1 MKTTLVLGASP
12 NENRFSFKAVVL
24 LNEYGHKVLPLGN
37 KKGHIRGHEILAEI
51 NSIQCIHTITMYLGA
66 ERQKAYYD
74 FILSIKP
81 KRIIFNP
88 GAENSELANMAAEQ
102 GVEVIE
108 NCTLV
113 MLRQGIY

>member
-1 MKTTLVLGASP
+1 MKTTLVMGASP
-12 NENRFSFKAVVL
+12 NETRFSYKAVVL
-24 LNEYGHKVLPLGN
+24 LHQYGHQVIAYGN
-37 KKGHIRGHEILAEI
+37 KKGEIQGHRIVSELNSAE
-51 NSIQCIHTITMYLGA
+51 QIHTVTMYLGA

-74 FILSIKP
+74 FILSINP

-88 GAENSELANMAAEQ
+88 GAENGELANLANKNNID
-102 GVEVIE
+102 VVE

>member
-1 MKTTLVLGASP
+1 MKQTLVLGASP
-12 NENRFSFKAVVL
+12 NENRFSYKAVVL
-24 LNEYGHKVLPLGN
+24 LSEYGHKVLPFGN
-37 KKGHIRGHEILAEI
+37 KKGRIKEHEILSQINPAEKV
-51 NSIQCIHTITMYLGA
+51 HTITMYLGA

-88 GAENSELANMAAEQ
+88 GAENSELANLAAEQ
-102 GVEVIE
+102 GIEVVE

-113 MLRQGIY
+113 MLQQGIY